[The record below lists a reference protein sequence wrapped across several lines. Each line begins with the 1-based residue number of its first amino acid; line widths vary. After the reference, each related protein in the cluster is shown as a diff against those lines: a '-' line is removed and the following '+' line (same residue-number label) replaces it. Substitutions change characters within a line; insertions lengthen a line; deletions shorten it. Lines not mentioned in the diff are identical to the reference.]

1 MYSAAVVEPTGQ
13 DPGHAAGFTWADL
26 LAALVAVHGTLS
38 AVAWRLVELAPG
50 DDIASIERA
59 LRRLRSR
66 GQQHRIAHAG
76 AERLAQLEDTAF
88 ELQPLAAHLDQI
100 YSNYVMDSQRNTHNS
115 VAHGGSA
122 EVKANPKVE
131 LF

>member
-1 MYSAAVVEPTGQ
+1 MAFAASPAPALSPSAAK
-13 DPGHAAGFTWADL
+13 L
-26 LAALVAVHGTLS
+26 
-38 AVAWRLVELAPG
+38 
-50 DDIASIERA
+50 
-59 LRRLRSR
+59 
-66 GQQHRIAHAG
+66 
-76 AERLAQLEDTAF
+76 AERLAQLEDPAF

-122 EVKANPKVE
+122 EVKTNPKVE

>member
-1 MYSAAVVEPTGQ
+1 MPHIELDSEEESGECQSAELLKKRCEDLDQKIRQLADMFMSALASVQFQ
-13 DPGHAAGFTWADL
+13 DVTRQQIEQVADALNRLDGHTRML
-26 LAALVAVHGTLS
+26 
-38 AVAWRLVELAPG
+38 
-50 DDIASIERA
+50 
-59 LRRLRSR
+59 
-66 GQQHRIAHAG
+66 
-76 AERLAQLEDTAF
+76 AERLAQLEDPAF